1 MSSYTRINIED
12 VEDSAVGFGLAPSL
26 EARFGRSALGST
38 VVGVSRETLAPG
50 FRVPFGHMHRDQ
62 EEVYVVL
69 RGSGRIKIDDEVV
82 DLAEGD
88 LVRVSPGV
96 WRCTEAGPD
105 GMQILAVGAP
115 IAEENDSE
123 LQPGWWADEAPAADA

>member
-12 VEDSAVGFGLAPSL
+12 VEDAAVGFGLAPSL
-26 EARFGRSALGST
+26 EARFGRRALGST

-69 RGSGRIKIDDEVV
+69 RGSGRMKIDDEVV
-82 DLAEGD
+82 DLGEGD
-88 LVRVSPGV
+88 LVRVAPGV

-115 IAEENDSE
+115 VAEQNDAE
-123 LQPGWWADEAPAADA
+123 IEQGWWADEPSAA